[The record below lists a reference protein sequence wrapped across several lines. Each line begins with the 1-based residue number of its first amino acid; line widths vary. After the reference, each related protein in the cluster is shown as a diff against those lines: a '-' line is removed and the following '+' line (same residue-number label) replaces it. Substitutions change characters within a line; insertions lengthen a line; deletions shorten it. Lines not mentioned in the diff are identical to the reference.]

1 MGWEVSESRYGPDRG
16 DENWLAGFLVRLLV
30 AALGLAVAA
39 FLLPG
44 IEIDTWQA
52 LAVTALI
59 FGLVNAFVRPVLF
72 WLTCPLQILTL
83 GLFTLVLNAAMLGL
97 TAWIAG
103 QLDVGFRVEGF
114 WSALFGAIII
124 SLVSIVAGAL
134 IGSRR

>member
-1 MGWEVSESRYGPDRG
+1 MGWEVSESRYGPDRDG
-16 DENWLAGFLVRLLV
+16 ENWLAAFLVRLLV

-59 FGLVNAFVRPVLF
+59 FGLVNAFVRPILF

-103 QLDVGFRVEGF
+103 QLDVGFRVAGF
-114 WSALFGAIII
+114 WSALFGALII
-124 SLVSIVAGAL
+124 SLVSIIAGAV
-134 IGSRR
+134 IGGRR